1 MKRALLQI
9 IIMTA
14 YPRQGIPHIALP
26 DINYESQRFP
36 TLYYF
41 NVSWLLKLY
50 KEAKYLVEENPK
62 WN

>member
-1 MKRALLQI
+1 
-9 IIMTA
+9 MTA

-62 WN
+62 